1 MKYLILSILVFSFS
15 IANSQTTTAGFE
27 NFSIQPESFLNG
39 DDLSGGFAD
48 GNVFLPNDFNLDFS
62 SWSGWAISTVI
73 DNTTP
78 GFLNQYSAITGGGHS
93 SDTYATTF
101 VFPETI
107 VRLEDGADAEGVYIT
122 NSTYTYFSM
131 LDGDAFAKKFGGLTG
146 NDPDFFLLTIR
157 GYQDGQLS
165 DDNVEFYLADY
176 TFADNSQ
183 DYIVDEWTYVDLST
197 LGEADSL
204 SFTLISSDVGQFGMN
219 TPAYFCIDDF
229 ITNDPLSIQ
238 NAEESLFQVYPNPT
252 TDRIRI
258 SGETTPEL
266 VSVFDLNG
274 RLFVQ
279 EHNVNEVNLEDLE
292 RGTYIL
298 QTQIGGV
305 VSSQLVIRQ

>member
-298 QTQIGGV
+298 QAQIGGV